1 MEDEIEYNQQ
11 TYELKQDDRE
21 FILTTGLVNDKIRI
35 TCREH
40 IEVSG
45 PYYIGEYTLPDLSS
59 IHKYF
64 MLFESIKS
72 AQTEINKAIER
83 QKCGVVDQ
91 RNTLKIIIYL
101 MIGTDR
107 SNLSL
112 ILNRQEGIFKKLKPL
127 EEGP

>member
-1 MEDEIEYNQQ
+1 MEDEQEYNQQ

-21 FILTTGLVNDKIRI
+21 FFLTTGLVNDKIRI

-45 PYYIGEYTLPDLSS
+45 PYYMAEYTLPVLSS

-64 MLFESIKS
+64 MLFESIES
-72 AQTEINKAIER
+72 AQIEINKAIER

-91 RNTLKIIIYL
+91 GNTLKIIIYL
-101 MIGTDR
+101 MVGTDR
-107 SNLSL
+107 SNLTL
-112 ILNRQEGIFKKLKPL
+112 IIIF
-127 EEGP
+127 